1 MSTKDYPLIKVTQYS
16 VFLLTYA
23 SNMQYL
29 IDKRYNFLWLKYKKL
44 HKYTK
49 LETHTDADKSRM
61 HQTGFRQRK
70 FTSLNSDIPATAIN
84 IKIRESIAC

>member
-16 VFLLTYA
+16 VFLLIYA

-44 HKYTK
+44 HKYAK
-49 LETHTDADKSRM
+49 L
-61 HQTGFRQRK
+61 
-70 FTSLNSDIPATAIN
+70 
-84 IKIRESIAC
+84 